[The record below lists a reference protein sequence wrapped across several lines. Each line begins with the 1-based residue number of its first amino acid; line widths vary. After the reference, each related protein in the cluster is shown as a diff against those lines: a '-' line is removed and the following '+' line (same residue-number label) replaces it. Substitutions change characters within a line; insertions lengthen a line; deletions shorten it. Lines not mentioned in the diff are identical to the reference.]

1 VQAFL
6 RNIFKKNAWPKKALK
21 IKFGKH
27 AICHI
32 KTTKDPFIKALKRAK
47 QPILDNKKFI

>member
-6 RNIFKKNAWPKKALK
+6 RNIFKKNACPQKALK

-27 AICHI
+27 AIYHI
-32 KTTKDPFIKALKRAK
+32 KTTKVPSNKAIKGAK
-47 QPILDNKKFI
+47 WLISDNKKFI